1 MSAAWST
8 VLVLGIGTI
17 ALKGLGPVLLGGHT
31 LPPRV
36 EVVLVLLPPAV
47 LAALLVTQ
55 TVADGE
61 ELVVDARVAG
71 VAAAAVAIAL
81 RAPILAVVV
90 IAAAVTALCRA
101 AGWDS

>member
-1 MSAAWST
+1 MT
-8 VLVLGIGTI
+8 VLALGLGTI
-17 ALKGLGPVLLGGHT
+17 ALKGLGPVLLGGRA

-36 EVVLVLLPPAV
+36 EAVLVLLPPAV

-61 ELVVDARVAG
+61 QLVVDARVAG
-71 VAAAAVAIAL
+71 VAAAAVAIAV

-90 IAAAVTALCRA
+90 AAAAVTATCRA
-101 AGWDS
+101 LGWDA